1 MYEQQLPVSIV
12 DWFAFPIV
20 MHATT
25 ASCKK
30 HGVLIFWIIFLLS
43 IIEDYALAIKLT
55 EVRVPKHAIRGQDVM
70 LECHYDMEGEAL
82 YSVKW
87 YKDGR
92 EFYRYVP
99 RDDPPQQTFPVEGIT
114 VNVQNS
120 TNSHVMLESINLFS
134 SGKYRCEASA
144 EAPSFQTVAENG
156 EMMVVVLPESDP
168 FISGGRPRY
177 QIGDHVR
184 VNCTSA
190 RSKPA
195 VQLAWYINSEL
206 ADPAYVQHY
215 PTIVSLAPDH
225 LETSILGLEFRIKPK
240 HFRRGD
246 LKLKCLATIS
256 TVYWKSNEE
265 SMESDRPQKAPIL
278 ESRKSGLS
286 TASRADRVQANN
298 GVSSHQVP
306 AQSSLATIVM
316 LSVWF
321 TLLNTVQICFIAR

>member
-1 MYEQQLPVSIV
+1 MRHVS
-12 DWFAFPIV
+12 
-20 MHATT
+20 
-25 ASCKK
+25 
-30 HGVLIFWIIFLLS
+30 
-43 IIEDYALAIKLT
+43 EYALAIKLT
-55 EVRVPKHAIRGQDVM
+55 ELRVPQHAIRGKDVR

-87 YKDGR
+87 YKDGS

-99 RDDPPQQTFPVEGIT
+99 RDDPPQQTFPTEGAT

-120 TNSHVMLESINLFS
+120 TNSHVTLESINMLS
-134 SGKYRCEASA
+134 GGKYRCEVSA

-156 EMMVVVLPESDP
+156 DMMVVVLPESDP
-168 FISGGRPRY
+168 VITGGKPRY

-195 VQLAWYINSEL
+195 VQLTWYINSEL
-206 ADPAYVQHY
+206 ADPSYVRQY
-215 PTIVSLAPDH
+215 PTIVSITPDH
-225 LETSILGLEFRIKPK
+225 LETAILGLEFRIKPK

-265 SMESDRPQKAPIL
+265 SMESDKPQKAPIL

-286 TASRADRVQANN
+286 SISRADRVQASNRGPPLQASN
-298 GVSSHQVP
+298 K
-306 AQSSLATIVM
+306 
-316 LSVWF
+316 
-321 TLLNTVQICFIAR
+321 TLLTMLCVLYVVLNAVQTCLFVR